1 MGDKRMKVQ
10 LGPTNIFFPVPA
22 ALVVTGLM
30 EKPNIITVAW
40 IGMMS
45 ASPPTI
51 AISLKK
57 SRYSL
62 ELIRKTKQFTVN
74 IPSAEQFKE
83 TDYCGLVSGKDTD
96 KFTNTN
102 FTPIASQ
109 KIEAPIIEQCPFN
122 LECRVIKEEV
132 ELGQWVVIFGEIV
145 EAHIDEDKINL
156 SNKTVD
162 IAKVNPLVYCAT
174 IREYWQLD
182 KKIGNGF
189 SAGKEI
195 ELC

>member
-1 MGDKRMKVQ
+1 MKIQ

-62 ELIRKTKQFTVN
+62 ELIRQTKEFTVN
-74 IPSAEQFKE
+74 ISSAEQFKE
-83 TDYCGLVSGKDTD
+83 TDYCGLVSGKDRD
-96 KFTNTN
+96 KFNDTN

-109 KIEAPIIEQCPFN
+109 KIDAPIIEQCPFN
-122 LECRVIKEEV
+122 LECRVVKEEV

-145 EAHIDEDKINL
+145 ETHIDKDKIDL
-156 SNKTVD
+156 SSKTID

-174 IREYWQLD
+174 IREYWQLGERLG
-182 KKIGNGF
+182 KGF

-195 ELC
+195 GLC

>member
-1 MGDKRMKVQ
+1 MKVQ

-22 ALVVTGLM
+22 ALVVSGSM

-57 SRYSL
+57 NRYSL
-62 ELIRKTKQFTVN
+62 DLIRQTKEFTVN
-74 IPSAEQFKE
+74 ISSAEQFKE
-83 TDYCGLVSGKDTD
+83 TDYCGLVSGKNTD
-96 KFTNTN
+96 KFEHTN

-109 KIEAPIIEQCPFN
+109 KIGAPIIEQCPFN
-122 LECRVIKEEV
+122 LECRVIREDV
-132 ELGQWVVIFGEIV
+132 ELGQWVAIFGEIV
-145 EAHIDEDKINL
+145 ETHIDEDKIDL
-156 SNKTVD
+156 PSKAID

-182 KKIGNGF
+182 KKIGKGF
-189 SAGKEI
+189 GAGKD
-195 ELC
+195 LVKDRKND

>member
-1 MGDKRMKVQ
+1 MKVQ
-10 LGPTNIFFPVPA
+10 LGPTNILFPVPA
-22 ALVVTGLM
+22 ALVASGML

-83 TDYCGLVSGKDTD
+83 ADYCGLVSGKNTD
-96 KFTNTN
+96 KFERTN

-109 KIEAPIIEQCPFN
+109 KIDSPIIEDCPFN
-122 LECRVIKEEV
+122 LECKVIKEEV

-145 EAHIDEDKINL
+145 ETHIDQDKIDL
-156 SNKTVD
+156 SSKT
-162 IAKVNPLVYCAT
+162 INISKVNPLVYCAT
-174 IREYWQLD
+174 VRLFVNTGSLIR
-182 KKIGNGF
+182 K
-189 SAGKEI
+189 
-195 ELC
+195 

>member
-1 MGDKRMKVQ
+1 MKVQ

-22 ALVVTGLM
+22 ALIVTGLM

-45 ASPPTI
+45 ASPPVI

-62 ELIRKTKQFTVN
+62 ELIRETKQFSVN

-83 TDYCGLVSGKDTD
+83 VDYCGLVSGKNTD
-96 KFTNTN
+96 KFERAN

-109 KIEAPIIEQCPFN
+109 KIDVPIIEQCPFN
-122 LECRVIKEEV
+122 LECKVIKEEV
-132 ELGQWVVIFGEIV
+132 KLGQWVVIFGKIV
-145 EAHIDEDKINL
+145 ETHIDEDKIDL
-156 SNKTVD
+156 SGKKID
-162 IAKVNPLVYCAT
+162 IGKVNPLVYCAT
-174 IREYWQLD
+174 IREYWQLGERLG
-182 KKIGNGF
+182 KGF

-195 ELC
+195 GLC

>member
-1 MGDKRMKVQ
+1 MKIQ

-62 ELIRKTKQFTVN
+62 ELIRETKEFTVN
-74 IPSAEQFKE
+74 ISSAEQFKE
-83 TDYCGLVSGKDTD
+83 TDYCGLVSGADTN
-96 KFTNTN
+96 KFANTN
-102 FTPIASQ
+102 FTSIASQ
-109 KIEAPIIEQCPFN
+109 KIDAPIIEQCPFN

-145 EAHIDEDKINL
+145 EAHIDEDKIDI
-156 SNKTVD
+156 SNKKID
-162 IAKVNPLVYCAT
+162 IGKVNPLVYCAT

-182 KKIGNGF
+182 KKIGKGF
-189 SAGKEI
+189 SSGKEI

>member
-1 MGDKRMKVQ
+1 MKIQ

-22 ALVVTGLM
+22 ALVASGTL

-62 ELIRKTKQFTVN
+62 ELIRETKQFTVN

-83 TDYCGLVSGKDTD
+83 ADYCGLVSGKNTD
-96 KFTNTN
+96 KFERAN
-102 FTPIASQ
+102 FTPIAS
-109 KIEAPIIEQCPFN
+109 KKTDAPIIEQCPFN

-145 EAHIDEDKINL
+145 ETHVDEDKVAL
-156 SNKTVD
+156 SGKKVD
-162 IAKVNPLVYCAT
+162 IGKVNPLVYCAT

-182 KKIGNGF
+182 KKIGKGF
-189 SAGKEI
+189 SAGKKI
-195 ELC
+195 VDGYDS